1 MHRIMPDKIF
11 SAATYCTSGGLICTG
26 LARAYDWFHGLDW
39 NFIAIVSGVLF
50 GAATYFTS
58 LYFQRRMQKS
68 YDESLE
74 SYRAALKAGFITP
87 PPAPP
92 KEK

>member
-1 MHRIMPDKIF
+1 MTKIMPEKIITGA
-11 SAATYCTSGGLICTG
+11 SYCTSGGLIGSGLTG
-26 LARAYDWFHGLDW
+26 AYNWFHGLDW

-58 LYFQRRMQKS
+58 LYFQRRMQRS

>member
-1 MHRIMPDKIF
+1 MTKIMPEKIITGA
-11 SAATYCTSGGLICTG
+11 SYCTSGGLICSGLTG
-26 LARAYDWFHGLDW
+26 AYNWFHGLDW

-74 SYRAALKAGFITP
+74 SYRTALKAGFITP

>member
-1 MHRIMPDKIF
+1 MIKTMPEKIITGA
-11 SAATYCTSGGLICTG
+11 SYCTSGGLICSG
-26 LARAYDWFHGLDW
+26 LSGAYDWLHGLDW
-39 NFIAIVSGVLF
+39 NFIAIVSGVIF

-68 YDESLE
+68 YDASLRIYE
-74 SYRAALKAGFITP
+74 EALKAGIITP
-87 PPAPP
+87 PPSPP